1 MFIREISRAYAG
13 AINLYTLHELFV
25 GKFPCA
31 PLFRQSVLGAAKTLT
46 KGNFPLVS
54 RSSLFPRHHN
64 AIGIEDFLPA
74 GNFPRIVYFIKKSPQ
89 MSKLLLKKCHY

>member
-1 MFIREISRAYAG
+1 MFIREISRAHAG

-31 PLFRQSVLGAAKTLT
+31 SLLRQSVLGAAKTLT

-54 RSSLFPRHHN
+54 RSSSFPRHHN
-64 AIGIEDFLPA
+64 AIGIEDSLSA
-74 GNFPRIVYFIKKSPQ
+74 GKFPRIVYFIKNPP
-89 MSKLLLKKCHY
+89 KCLSCY

>member
-64 AIGIEDFLPA
+64 AIGIEDSLPA
-74 GNFPRIVYFIKKSPQ
+74 GKLPAHSLLHKKFP
-89 MSKLLLKKCHY
+89 KCLSCY

>member
-1 MFIREISRAYAG
+1 MFIRETSRAHAG
-13 AINLYTLHELFV
+13 ATNLYTLHELFV

-31 PLFRQSVLGAAKTLT
+31 SLLRQSVLGAAKTLT

-54 RSSLFPRHHN
+54 RSSSFPRHHN

-74 GNFPRIVYFIKKSPQ
+74 GKFPRTVYFIKNSPNV
-89 MSKLLLKKCHY
+89 